1 MQLLGLQSTELCTI
15 NTKEPI
21 SDQSK
26 SLTWMEVGLAAA
38 RLEDEPVH
46 AFEHAVVPG
55 VVAVVQH
62 VALVREPALPLAL
75 GNVPHGGGAP
85 NI

>member
-1 MQLLGLQSTELCTI
+1 MNSLIES
-15 NTKEPI
+15 NV
-21 SDQSK
+21 

-38 RLEDEPVH
+38 RLQDEPVH
-46 AFEHAVVPG
+46 ALQHAVVPG
-55 VVAVVQH
+55 VVSVVQH

-75 GNVPHGGGAP
+75 GNVPHGSGAP

>member
-1 MQLLGLQSTELCTI
+1 MQLLGLQSTKLYAI
-15 NTKEPI
+15 NTKKKI

-46 AFEHAVVPG
+46 ALQHAVVPR

-85 NI
+85 YI